1 VPGEHDRASW
11 LTGDLDGCIAWVRE
25 PRGSLHI
32 GSNRLPSYLSRW
44 AHLPE
49 AWARAN
55 LDPAPALRLSQP

>member
-1 VPGEHDRASW
+1 MPGVHDRALR
-11 LTGDLDGCIAWVRE
+11 LTGDPDSYIARVRE
-25 PRGSLHI
+25 PRGSPHI
-32 GSNRLPSYLSRW
+32 GSNGLPCYLSRW